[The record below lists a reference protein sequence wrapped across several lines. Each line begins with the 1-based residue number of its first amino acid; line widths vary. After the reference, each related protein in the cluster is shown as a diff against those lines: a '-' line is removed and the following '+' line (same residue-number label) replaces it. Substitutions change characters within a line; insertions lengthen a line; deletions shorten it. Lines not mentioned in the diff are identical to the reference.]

1 MKYFLDNYR
10 LRRKSGN
17 NAYSRGLGGV
27 MLFESLWHIV
37 YKNWY
42 ATQPKYVINVDI
54 QRESN
59 SWFQRAQYNKGIT
72 VVIPCVD
79 Y

>member
-10 LRRKSGN
+10 FRRKSGN

>member
-1 MKYFLDNYR
+1 
-10 LRRKSGN
+10 
-17 NAYSRGLGGV
+17 
-27 MLFESLWHIV
+27 MLFESLWRIV
-37 YKNWY
+37 YKNWH

-59 SWFQRAQYNKGIT
+59 SWYQRAQYSKGIT

>member
-1 MKYFLDNYR
+1 
-10 LRRKSGN
+10 
-17 NAYSRGLGGV
+17 
-27 MLFESLWHIV
+27 MLFESLWCIV
-37 YKNWY
+37 YKNLY

-59 SWFQRAQYNKGIT
+59 SWFQRTQYSKGIT
-72 VVIPCVD
+72 MFIPCVD